1 MRRRVI
7 EIQLDGYA
15 SWVRGY
21 GSRELVMEVVP
32 VGKAPVWL
40 PSVRAWCVQQH
51 TARDVIAAC
60 ERRGFDL
67 EVTGP
72 RAAGIRDLTSA
83 DVAEPEP
90 VIEPEAGL
98 W

>member
-1 MRRRVI
+1 MNAHILSQQR
-7 EIQLDGYA
+7 L
-15 SWVRGY
+15 RG
-21 GSRELVMEVVP
+21 
-32 VGKAPVWL
+32 
-40 PSVRAWCVQQH
+40 PSL
-51 TARDVIAAC
+51 TAARMVIAAC